1 MQLNEYE
8 EKFWGITSFY
18 YSLENDDIWDVNKY
32 WDLECLLIK
41 LSKYLKDKD
50 IVDKSLARNIYY
62 LGNSINNLVYAHR
75 SSVHA
80 WTFKNYSED
89 DIDYCI
95 DRFNHLMRVLWQAGS
110 YEYEESIN
118 FFEENPLF
126 KDANMK
132 RIGD

>member
-1 MQLNEYE
+1 MQTNEYE
-8 EKFWGITSFY
+8 EKFWSSTSFY
-18 YSLENDDIWDVNKY
+18 YSLENDDIWDVGKY
-32 WDLECLLIK
+32 WDLEYFLIK
-41 LSKYLKDKD
+41 LSKCLKDKD
-50 IVDKSLARNIYY
+50 TVDKGLARNIYY

-75 SSVHA
+75 SSAHA

-110 YEYEESIN
+110 YKHEESIN

-126 KDANMK
+126 KDANTK
-132 RIGD
+132 R